1 MTLNFR
7 IYYLMVT
14 IIDDERMANFRFSPT
29 VELPFAV
36 RSTAPTRASVQ
47 EKTQLIDSPPRE
59 KNGAC
64 ERVAFVC
71 VLAAVVFGI
80 FTLIGTTYLIEEKQ
94 EALVTDLRHKVL
106 DSASVSASEAEDV
119 ISKLFDV
126 QDDADAASIADV
138 QNATFHLA
146 AAVETLRK
154 HHCSK

>member
-1 MTLNFR
+1 MQFKFPPAQL
-7 IYYLMVT
+7 VQ
-14 IIDDERMANFRFSPT
+14 
-29 VELPFAV
+29 LPLV
-36 RSTAPTRASVQ
+36 VPTAPTRASVQ

-59 KNGAC
+59 KTGAC

-80 FTLIGTTYLIEEKQ
+80 FTLIATTYLIEEKQ

-138 QNATFHLA
+138 QNASFHLA

-154 HHCSK
+154 HHGSK

>member
-1 MTLNFR
+1 MQFK
-7 IYYLMVT
+7 
-14 IIDDERMANFRFSPT
+14 FQPT
-29 VELPFAV
+29 QLVQLPLV
-36 RSTAPTRASVQ
+36 VPTAPTRASVQ
-47 EKTQLIDSPPRE
+47 EKTQLIDSSPRE

-80 FTLIGTTYLIEEKQ
+80 FTLIATTYLIEEKQ

-138 QNATFHLA
+138 QNASFHLA

-154 HHCSK
+154 HHGSK